1 MKTWKKAIWL
11 LPVFLLSSGCWDK
24 SELIEFGYVQAVAI
38 DQTEQGDIELT
49 TLFYN
54 PTAHSETSGS
64 TSQIKKAIAITTQAR
79 SVNEAVQDIPLHF
92 GRSAKW
98 DHMRIILIGE
108 KAARSKPIGELLDFF
123 SRNHEQRAT
132 VLLMATQGNAKD
144 YIKIKPYIEYTIGQQ
159 LRKIEESVSQFSA
172 KTTKLPLYELAIQ
185 LEGESNVAI
194 VPMAYKAPKNKDI
207 VVAGAALF
215 KDQRLA
221 KSLISPNNIQPLL
234 MLLNRYKQG
243 IIELPCPEAKQSSGD
258 IREIFEVISIHTSV
272 KPFIRGDEL
281 KVKVDTKLKGAINE
295 LHCSTLQTTKDENE
309 MRNRIADQVKDN
321 MEKMIAYLQKH
332 KLDAL
337 GIADSL
343 YRRHPALWKTW
354 KPDWER
360 RFANASF
367 EINVEASILNIGL
380 NAGETFGKK
389 KGE

>member
-1 MKTWKKAIWL
+1 MKAWAKALWL
-11 LPVFLLSSGCWDK
+11 LSVFLLASGCWDK

-54 PTAHSETSGS
+54 PTAHSESSGS
-64 TSQIKKAIAITTQAR
+64 TSQAKKAITITTHAR

-144 YIKIKPYIEYTIGQQ
+144 YIKVKPYIEYTIGQQ
-159 LRKIEESVSQFSA
+159 LRKIEESVSQFSS

-185 LEGESNVAI
+185 LEGESNVVI
-194 VPMAYKAPKNKDI
+194 VPMASKAPKNKDI
-207 VVAGAALF
+207 IVAGTALF
-215 KDQRLA
+215 RDQRLV
-221 KSLISPNNIQPLL
+221 KSLVTPANTQPLL
-234 MLLNRYKQG
+234 ILLNRYKQG
-243 IIELPCPEAKQSSGD
+243 IIELPCPGAKQSSGP
-258 IREIFEVISIHTSV
+258 IKETFEVISVHTSV
-272 KPFIRGDEL
+272 KPLIRGDDL
-281 KVKVDTKLKGAINE
+281 TIKVNTKLRGSVNE
-295 LHCSTLQTTKDENE
+295 LHCSSLQTTKDETA
-309 MRNRIADQVKDN
+309 MRNRIAEQVKGD
-321 MEKMIAYLQKH
+321 MEKLIAFLQKH

-337 GIADSL
+337 GIGNNL

-367 EINVEASILNIGL
+367 EISVEANILNIGL

-389 KGE
+389 GE

>member
-1 MKTWKKAIWL
+1 MKAWTKALWL
-11 LPVFLLSSGCWDK
+11 LLVVLLTGGCWDK

-38 DQTEQGDIELT
+38 DQMEQGDIELT

-54 PTAHSETSGS
+54 PTAHSESSGS
-64 TSQIKKAIAITTQAR
+64 TSQAQKAIAISTQAR

-92 GRSAKW
+92 GRTAKW

-108 KAARSKPIGELLDFF
+108 KAARNNPIGELLDFF

-132 VLLMATQGNAKD
+132 VLLMTTQGNAKD

-159 LRKIEESVSQFSA
+159 LRKIEQSVSQFSA
-172 KTTKLPLYELAIQ
+172 KTTSLPLYELAIQ
-185 LEGESNVAI
+185 LEGETNVAI
-194 VPMAYKAPKNKDI
+194 VPMASKAPKNKDI
-207 VVAGAALF
+207 IVAGTALF
-215 KDQRLA
+215 KDQRLV
-221 KSLISPNNIQPLL
+221 KSLVSPANTQPLL

-243 IIELPCPEAKQSSGD
+243 IIELPCPGAKQSSGD

-272 KPFIRGDEL
+272 KPIIKGDEL
-281 KVKVDTKLKGAINE
+281 TVKVDTRLKGAVNE
-295 LHCSTLQTTKDENE
+295 LHCSSLQTIKDETA
-309 MRNRIADQVKDN
+309 MRNRIADQVKGD
-321 MEKMIAYLQKH
+321 MEKLIAYLQKH

-337 GIADSL
+337 GIGNSI
-343 YRRHPALWKTW
+343 YRRHPALWKKW
-354 KPDWER
+354 KPDWEE

-367 EINVEASILNIGL
+367 VINVDANILNIGL